1 MRTFVQI
8 LTDAG
13 LRVEPY
19 TEPGGEAWA
28 SFWWTGT
35 LGNAVADIVQ
45 NMIDDANMDPSADDL
60 ATVVDAL
67 RKMRTYDM
75 PGGVVVYFPGI
86 AAE

>member
-8 LTDAG
+8 LTAAG
-13 LRVEPY
+13 IRVEPY
-19 TEPGGEAWA
+19 TEPGGEQWA
-28 SFWWTGT
+28 SFWWTDT

-45 NMIDDANMDPSADDL
+45 NALGDARMAPGADDL